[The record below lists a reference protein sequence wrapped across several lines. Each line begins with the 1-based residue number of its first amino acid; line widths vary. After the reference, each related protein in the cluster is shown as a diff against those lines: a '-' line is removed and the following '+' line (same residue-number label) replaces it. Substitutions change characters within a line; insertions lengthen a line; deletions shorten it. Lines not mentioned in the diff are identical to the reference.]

1 MPCSLL
7 RPTTLRQTVSKNWR
21 QKRFSR
27 PSRTHRTTSK
37 SAPAAHVRARGI
49 VYRAWRHHERGR
61 KSSVSF
67 SLSRGCGQA
76 ARGEGDQMAATPP
89 APPPPPRHATPQRAP
104 TGSPEGGQ
112 RHHHHYC
119 HRHSTTPYHEHH
131 HYNSITPLSTSTTTT
146 LQHHTTIITS
156 STTTTLA
163 TITITPL
170 HPNHLPHPPPP
181 LMPPIIH
188 HTIYVLFLK

>member
-1 MPCSLL
+1 MAPVARLYLAPQTEKRGLIFMPCSLL

-112 RHHHHYC
+112 RHHHYC
-119 HRHSTTPYHEHH
+119 HHHSTTPYHEHH
-131 HYNSITPLSTSTTTT
+131 HYNSITPS
-146 LQHHTTIITS
+146 
-156 STTTTLA
+156 
-163 TITITPL
+163 
-170 HPNHLPHPPPP
+170 PPP
-181 LMPPIIH
+181 LQPHYNTIPQLLPAAPP
-188 HTIYVLFLK
+188 LPLPP